1 MKKIKIVATLIVT
14 IFVSLSATSISGA
27 VDLNADINVNVEQFI
42 GLVSPV
48 VNLTREDQKNQ
59 TIEFLVNVTEPLDDP
74 VNNSYIVEDQLK
86 ININANDQSGRAAFI
101 PFILPRLI
109 FYKVIVSRDLS
120 YAISLPKYT
129 GSLIK
134 RLFPINAPFGQKN
147 VVNTLGGS
155 TAANNISINV
165 YYKLTKDIYLN
176 GENLT
181 LNIFIMGFL
190 PGNVNGILGG
200 KIPII
205 NHEIINL
212 KVTYKDKSTI

>member
-1 MKKIKIVATLIVT
+1 MKKIKIVATLIAA
-14 IFVSLSATSISGA
+14 IFLSLSATSISGA
-27 VDLNADINVNVEQFI
+27 VDLNADINVNVDQFI
-42 GLVSPV
+42 GLVSPIID
-48 VNLTREDQKNQ
+48 TSRDDQKNQ
-59 TIEFLVNVTEPLDDP
+59 NITFLVNVTEPPDDEK
-74 VNNSYIVEDQLK
+74 NNSYIVEDQLK
-86 ININANDQSGRAAFI
+86 ININVNDQSERATFI

-120 YAISLPKYT
+120 YAISLPKTT

-155 TAANNISINV
+155 TAADNISINV

-190 PGNVNGILGG
+190 PGNVNGISDE

-205 NHEIINL
+205 THEVINL
-212 KVTYKDKSTI
+212 KVTYEDKTEV